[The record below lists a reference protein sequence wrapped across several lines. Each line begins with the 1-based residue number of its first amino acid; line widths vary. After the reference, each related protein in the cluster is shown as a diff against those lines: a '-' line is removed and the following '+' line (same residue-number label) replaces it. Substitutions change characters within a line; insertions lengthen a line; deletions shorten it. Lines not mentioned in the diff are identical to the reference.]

1 MKWFYAHYV
10 LPCSYRNR
18 PWVIHIKHIL
28 VCSVRTLWWLTI
40 LQFVNR
46 AITPNK
52 KGVDEFDDG
61 CNFSKGVYKADWE
74 LCSVTHRP
82 CPALLTS
89 ITPDASER
97 PLISDNDMCFISATN
112 MFIRIGWE
120 IIDAIPDRIII
131 IITYSANFFIKYH
144 TPHIIFK
151 FIANG
156 CQFQ

>member
-1 MKWFYAHYV
+1 MIDNSSICKPSNHA
-10 LPCSYRNR
+10 
-18 PWVIHIKHIL
+18 K
-28 VCSVRTLWWLTI
+28 
-40 LQFVNR
+40 Q
-46 AITPNK
+46 
-52 KGVDEFDDG
+52 KGVDEIDDG

-120 IIDAIPDRIII
+120 IIDAIPDRI
-131 IITYSANFFIKYH
+131 
-144 TPHIIFK
+144 
-151 FIANG
+151 NG